1 MISKDKL
8 LTSVLWTVCVF
19 AATCCASGQ
28 NSNEPGSTINPDVT
42 ASIELARSEKE
53 FSSARL
59 EPVQMGGKAGIAV
72 IFEGTD
78 DLHYYAK
85 AETAPAAGLEL
96 KVEAKS
102 DNFDFG
108 QALFPKW
115 HLFTDLLNNKIEV
128 YEGHFT
134 IFVPITAVKTPY
146 SLRLFLILL
155 VLGLLLLAGG
165 LVLCRRW
172 KMRRWKMTCLVLVSA
187 AVFGW
192 AIAAATKTTVIDKS
206 NVEINIS
213 GIACTSKI
221 CLPPFEKTLQTKIDW
236 SQRSS
241 WKLISSTET
250 DNDTPKT
257 IKAPG
262 YSIPFALGLALLAG
276 LSLNIMP
283 CVWPVLPLIVM
294 RIVEQARTD
303 KKQSIVMGF
312 AFCLGIL
319 LFFASLAGANIILQ
333 IFYGTVLQWGDQ
345 FRNPAFVTAMVLLLV
360 VLALLMFGVF
370 NITVP
375 SSIAGKSGSGKGY
388 SGAVGTGFLAA
399 ILSTPCGFGILAL
412 AFGWAQAQ
420 HWSLATVVIMAI
432 GVGMAAPYAILTSMP
447 GLLKR
452 LPKAGQWMELF
463 KQGIGFVL
471 LIIAVKLIG
480 ALPQIQRTNVLYF
493 AVVLGFGVW
502 MWGRWVSYNTKPT
515 RKWLTRISAI
525 VLVITAGWTF
535 LPAPAD
541 EPISWRDYDATV
553 IDSALAEG
561 KPVLIKFTADWCL
574 SCQAV
579 DKIVYHRK
587 DIAGLIE
594 EKGVLAVKADTTLT
608 KYPATLALKNK
619 YNEPGVPVTI
629 LFIPGAE
636 ELVKFHEIFFAG
648 KLKELLEKLPSK

>member
-1 MISKDKL
+1 MREKTAGISKDKL
-8 LTSVLWTVCVF
+8 LTGVLWTVCVF

-28 NSNEPGSTINPDVT
+28 NSNELSSTITTDVT
-42 ASIELARSEKE
+42 TGIELVRFEKE

-59 EPVQMGGKAGIAV
+59 EPAQMDSKTGIAV

-108 QALFPKW
+108 QTLFPKW
-115 HLFTDLLNNKIEV
+115 HLFTDPLNNKIEV

-134 IFVPITAVKTPY
+134 IFIPITTVKTP
-146 SLRLFLILL
+146 
-155 VLGLLLLAGG
+155 
-165 LVLCRRW
+165 
-172 KMRRWKMTCLVLVSA
+172 
-187 AVFGW
+187 
-192 AIAAATKTTVIDKS
+192 TKTTVIDKGDIE
-206 NVEINIS
+206 VKIS

-241 WKLISSTET
+241 WKNISSVET
-250 DNDTPKT
+250 GSDKPKT
-257 IKAPG
+257 IKETG
-262 YSIPFALGLALLAG
+262 YPIPFALALAFLAG

-294 RIVEQARTD
+294 RIVEQAKAG
-303 KKQSIVMGF
+303 KKQSKAMGF

-319 LFFASLAGANIILQ
+319 LFFASLAVANIILQ

-345 FRNPAFVTAMVLLLV
+345 YRNPIFVAGMVILLV

-370 NITVP
+370 NIGVP
-375 SSIAGKSGSGKGY
+375 SSIASKSGTGKGY
-388 SGAVGTGFLAA
+388 SGAIGTGFLAA
-399 ILSTPCGFGILAL
+399 ILSTPCGFGILAF

-420 HWSLATVVIMAI
+420 HWLLATVVIMVI
-432 GVGMAAPYAILTSMP
+432 GVGMAVPYAILTSIP
-447 GLLKR
+447 GLLKH
-452 LPKAGQWMELF
+452 LPKPGQWMELF

-480 ALPQIQRTNVLYF
+480 ALPQIYRTNVLYF
-493 AVVLGFGVW
+493 VVVLGFCIW
-502 MWGRWVSYNTKPT
+502 MWGGWISFNTKPA
-515 RKWLTRISAI
+515 RKWIIRITAI
-525 VLVITAGWTF
+525 LIVFTAGWVF
-535 LPAPAD
+535 LPTPAG
-541 EPISWRDYDATV
+541 ELIPWQDYNDAV
-553 IDSALAEG
+553 IDNALAQER
-561 KPVLIKFTADWCL
+561 PVLIKFTADWCL

-579 DKIVYHRK
+579 DKVVYHRE
-587 DIAGLIE
+587 DIAKLIE
-594 EKGVLAVKADTTLT
+594 KKAVLAIKADTTA
-608 KYPATLALKNK
+608 KDYPATLALKNK

-629 LFIPGAE
+629 LFIPGVE
-636 ELVKFHEIFFAG
+636 EPVKLHEIFFAG
-648 KLKELLEKLPSK
+648 KLKELLQKLSSK

>member
-1 MISKDKL
+1 MRKKTAGISKDKL
-8 LTSVLWTVCVF
+8 LTGVLWTVCVF

-28 NSNEPGSTINPDVT
+28 NSNELSSTITTDVT
-42 ASIELARSEKE
+42 TGVVRGTPYGELVKYENE
-53 FSSARL
+53 FSSAHI
-59 EPVQMGGKAGIAV
+59 EPAQMDGKAGIAV
-72 IFEGTD
+72 IFEGSD
-78 DLHYYAK
+78 DLHYYARP
-85 AETAPAAGLEL
+85 ETATAPGFEL
-96 KVEAKS
+96 KIKAQSAAFE
-102 DNFDFG
+102 FG
-108 QALFPKW
+108 PAVFPQWKI
-115 HLFTDLLNNKIEV
+115 FTDTFGKKVEV
-128 YEGHFT
+128 YIGNFNVF
-134 IFVPITAVKTPY
+134 IPIKASKSPDIKTSEVEVK
-146 SLRLFLILL
+146 
-155 VLGLLLLAGG
+155 
-165 LVLCRRW
+165 
-172 KMRRWKMTCLVLVSA
+172 
-187 AVFGW
+187 
-192 AIAAATKTTVIDKS
+192 
-206 NVEINIS
+206 IS
-213 GIACTSKI
+213 GQPCTSQK
-221 CLPPFEKTLQTKIDW
+221 CLMPFEKTLQTNIDW

-241 WKLISSTET
+241 WKHISSAET
-250 DNDTPKT
+250 DNGNEKT
-257 IKAPG
+257 IKEPG

-294 RIVEQARTD
+294 RIVEQAKTG

-319 LFFASLAGANIILQ
+319 LFFASLSGANIILQ

-399 ILSTPCGFGILAL
+399 ILSTPCGFGILAV

-452 LPKAGQWMELF
+452 LPKAGRWMELF

-471 LIIAVKLIG
+471 LIIAIKLIG
-480 ALPQIQRTNVLYF
+480 ALPQIYRTNVLYF
-493 AVVLGFGVW
+493 AVVLGFCVW
-502 MWGRWVSYNTKPT
+502 MWGRWVSFNTKPT
-515 RKWLTRISAI
+515 RKWIIRITA
-525 VLVITAGWTF
+525 VIIIFAAGWTF
-535 LPAPAD
+535 LPAPAG
-541 EPISWRDYDATV
+541 EPISWRDYDTTV

-561 KPVLIKFTADWCL
+561 RPVLIKFTADWCL

-579 DKIVYHRK
+579 DKVVYHRK
-587 DIAGLIE
+587 DIAELIE
-594 EKGVLAVKADTTLT
+594 EKEVLAVKADTTLT

-629 LFIPGAE
+629 LFIHGAE
-636 ELVKFHEIFFAG
+636 EPVKFHEIFFAG
-648 KLKELLEKLPSK
+648 KLKELLQKLPSG

>member
-1 MISKDKL
+1 MRKRTAAISKYKL
-8 LTSVLWTVCVF
+8 LTGVLWTVCFFV
-19 AATCCASGQ
+19 ATCCASGQ
-28 NSNEPGSTINPDVT
+28 NSNELSSTITTDVT
-42 ASIELARSEKE
+42 TGVELVRSEKE

-59 EPVQMGGKAGIAV
+59 EPAQMGGNAGIAV

-85 AETAPAAGLEL
+85 AQTAPAPGFEL
-96 KVEAKS
+96 KVEARS
-102 DNFDFG
+102 DDFDFG

-115 HLFTDLLNNKIEV
+115 HLFTDSLNNKIEV
-128 YEGHFT
+128 YEGNFT
-134 IFVPITAVKTPY
+134 VFVPITA
-146 SLRLFLILL
+146 
-155 VLGLLLLAGG
+155 A
-165 LVLCRRW
+165 
-172 KMRRWKMTCLVLVSA
+172 SA
-187 AVFGW
+187 P
-192 AIAAATKTTVIDKS
+192 TETTVIDKG
-206 NVEINIS
+206 NVEIKIS

-241 WKLISSTET
+241 WKHISSTET
-250 DNDTPKT
+250 GNGNGKT
-257 IKAPG
+257 IKEPG
-262 YSIPFALGLALLAG
+262 YSISFALGLALLAG

-294 RIVEQARTD
+294 RIVEQAKAG
-303 KKQSIVMGF
+303 KKQSKAMGF

-319 LFFASLAGANIILQ
+319 LFFASLAVANIILQ

-345 FRNPAFVTAMVLLLV
+345 FRNPTFVTAMVLLLV
-360 VLALLMFGVF
+360 VLALLMFGVI

-375 SSIAGKSGSGKGY
+375 SSIASKSGSGKGY

-399 ILSTPCGFGILAL
+399 ILSTPCGFGVLAV

-432 GVGMAAPYAILTSMP
+432 GLGMAAPYAILTSMP

-452 LPKAGQWMELF
+452 LPKAGRWMELF

-480 ALPQIQRTNVLYF
+480 ALPQIHRTNVLYF
-493 AVVLGFGVW
+493 AVVLGFCVW
-502 MWGRWVSYNTKPT
+502 MWGGWVSYSTKPA

-525 VLVITAGWTF
+525 ILVIAAGWTF
-535 LPAPAD
+535 LPAPAG
-541 EPISWRDYDATV
+541 ERISWQDYDTTV
-553 IDSALAEG
+553 IDSTLAE
-561 KPVLIKFTADWCL
+561 KRPVLIKFTADWCL

-587 DIAGLIE
+587 DIAELIE
-594 EKGVLAVKADTTLT
+594 EKGVLAIKADTTA
-608 KYPATLALKNK
+608 KDYPATLALKNK

-636 ELVKFHEIFFAG
+636 EPVKFHEIFFAG
-648 KLKELLEKLPSK
+648 KLKDLLQKLPSG

>member
-1 MISKDKL
+1 MRERTAGISKDKL
-8 LTSVLWTVCVF
+8 LTGVLWTVCFF

-28 NSNEPGSTINPDVT
+28 NSNELSSTITTDVT
-42 ASIELARSEKE
+42 TGIELVRFEKE

-59 EPVQMGGKAGIAV
+59 EPAHMDSKTGIAV

-108 QALFPKW
+108 QTLFPKW
-115 HLFTDLLNNKIEV
+115 HLFTDPLNNKIEV

-134 IFVPITAVKTPY
+134 VFIPITAVKAP
-146 SLRLFLILL
+146 
-155 VLGLLLLAGG
+155 
-165 LVLCRRW
+165 
-172 KMRRWKMTCLVLVSA
+172 
-187 AVFGW
+187 
-192 AIAAATKTTVIDKS
+192 TKTTVIEEGDIE
-206 NVEINIS
+206 VRIS

-241 WKLISSTET
+241 WKHISSTET
-250 DNDTPKT
+250 DNGNGKT

-294 RIVEQARTD
+294 RIVEQAKTG

-360 VLALLMFGVF
+360 VLALLMFGIF

-375 SSIAGKSGSGKGY
+375 SSIASKSGSGKGY

-399 ILSTPCGFGILAL
+399 ILSTPCGFGVLAV

-420 HWSLATVVIMAI
+420 HWSLATVVIMTI

-471 LIIAVKLIG
+471 LVIAVKLIG
-480 ALPQIQRTNVLYF
+480 ALPQIHRTNVLYF
-493 AVVLGFGVW
+493 AVVLGFCVW

-515 RKWLTRISAI
+515 RKWIIRITT
-525 VLVITAGWTF
+525 VIIIFAAGWTF
-535 LPAPAD
+535 LPAPAGD
-541 EPISWRDYDATV
+541 PISWRDYDATV

-561 KPVLIKFTADWCL
+561 RPVLIKFTADWCL

-587 DIAGLIE
+587 DIAKLIE
-594 EKGVLAVKADTTLT
+594 EKEVLAVKADTTAM
-608 KYPATLALKNK
+608 YSPATLALKNK

-636 ELVKFHEIFFAG
+636 EPVKFHEIFFAG
-648 KLKELLEKLPSK
+648 KLKELLEKLPSR